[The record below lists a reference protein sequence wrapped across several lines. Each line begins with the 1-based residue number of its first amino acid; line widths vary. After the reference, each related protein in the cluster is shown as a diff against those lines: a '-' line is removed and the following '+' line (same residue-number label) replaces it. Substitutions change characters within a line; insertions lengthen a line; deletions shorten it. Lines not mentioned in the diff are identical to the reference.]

1 MNFTNI
7 DKGDGE
13 FWCNELDI
21 DTNIEENVNLKNSDF
36 INNFNDINFREN
48 SENSLNSTDSFNSSN
63 IEKFNLHNVKLKKDF
78 IKKDDILTE
87 SDNNLM
93 QLELFEST
101 LPKDLSNEKK
111 MSLLIVVLLQM
122 VFKNNDSKLN
132 SVYDFL
138 SKKNLLDIEV
148 TKKKFTG
155 LRYSLS
161 MLISSVNGL
170 NNLGLNNSVNDLNN
184 LELINSVNGLNNLGY
199 NNSTNIEKSD
209 NLTIKEKSYNKFEKT
224 LSVNNKYRTNFVQI
238 KLLGQGAYGSVYKVF
253 HKYEKK
259 FYAIKKIFITK
270 DIIKENYDIF
280 KEIQVYSDLY
290 NENIVRYF
298 GSWVDIDFESIIE
311 YNTQIDIKGSDMY
324 DDVEK
329 HIDYI
334 CPILFIQME
343 LCDFTLKDYLLT
355 YSISDNY
362 KDKINIISQI
372 INGLEYLE
380 TKNIIHR
387 DIKPDNI
394 FLIEIK
400 NQNFT
405 TCNSSSNKY
414 KVKLG
419 DFGLCKKYFDK
430 NLNKIEVE
438 NDLDTSLKY
447 TNNFID
453 ICDNLLTSNQ
463 IDILNLMSSNIGT
476 GIYRAPEIDSKN
488 YDYKIDV
495 YSLGIII
502 LELFGNFKTLSEKI
516 ILLKKFR
523 NDNNLTVFDFIK
535 NDKIK
540 NMIITTLNLNP
551 LFRPNIENL
560 KKLINEINL

>member
-1 MNFTNI
+1 MNLTNTNVK
-7 DKGDGE
+7 DEE
-13 FWCNELDI
+13 FWCNEHDI
-21 DTNIEENVNLKNSDF
+21 DIE
-36 INNFNDINFREN
+36 INTINTIDEQINFEFSDYSDNINFCEN
-48 SENSLNSTDSFNSSN
+48 SEKSKNSTISTSSDSSSN
-63 IEKFNLHNVKLKKDF
+63 IEKINSLKKPKK
-78 IKKDDILTE
+78 IKKERVNKNIITE
-87 SDNNLM
+87 SDNNLL
-93 QLELFEST
+93 QLELFESS
-101 LPKDLSNEKK
+101 LPKDLTNEKK
-111 MSLLIVVLLQM
+111 MSLLVVVLLQM
-122 VFKNNDSKLN
+122 VFKNNNSKLN

-161 MLISSVNGL
+161 ILIDSVNGL
-170 NNLGLNNSVNDLNN
+170 NNLENSKQVNSLEKYNCDKNDN
-184 LELINSVNGLNNLGY
+184 SELIDNKL
-199 NNSTNIEKSD
+199 EKHFS
-209 NLTIKEKSYNKFEKT
+209 I
-224 LSVNNKYRTNFVQI
+224 NNKYRTNFVQI

-280 KEIQVYSDLY
+280 KEIQVYSDLN

-311 YNTQIDIKGSDMY
+311 YNTQIDKKGLDGLNIY
-324 DDVEK
+324 DDLEK
-329 HIDYI
+329 YIDYI

-343 LCDFTLKDYLLT
+343 ICDFTLKDYLLT

-394 FLIEIK
+394 FLIEI
-400 NQNFT
+400 
-405 TCNSSSNKY
+405 SEPENKY

-430 NLNKIEVE
+430 NNFNKIEVE
-438 NDLDTSLKY
+438 SDLVPPVKY
-447 TNNFID
+447 TSNLIN
-453 ICDNLLTSNQ
+453 ICDSLLDINLLTSKQ
-463 IDILNLMSSNIGT
+463 IDILNFMSSDIGT

-488 YDYKIDV
+488 YDYKIDI
-495 YSLGIII
+495 YSLGIIV
-502 LELFGNFKTLSEKI
+502 LELFGNFTTWSEKI
-516 ILLKKFR
+516 MLLKNFR
-523 NDNNLTVFDFIK
+523 NDNNLKVFDFIK
-535 NDKIK
+535 NEKII
-540 NMIITTLNLNP
+540 NIIIKTLDINP
-551 LFRPNIENL
+551 ILRPNIQNL
-560 KKLINEINL
+560 KKLINEVIC